1 MSEQLKVKQIA
12 DKFTIDKAIRI
23 SKFGGGLIND
33 TYLVESNK
41 DKYVLQKLHAIF
53 RPTVLLDMYNITQY
67 LLNKG
72 LATPLLIKTRNNK
85 LFFTDGKNNHW
96 RMLTYILGK
105 CYESGVNQKQAFSA
119 GQLVGKFHNIL
130 SSCDYKFKHRIKNFH
145 NSDERIKKLKLTL
158 KRFENT
164 KKYKTL
170 LGPAVKVLED
180 YKNLTNQISLL
191 PARIIHGDLKIN
203 NIRFNKSGDAV
214 CLLDLDTLGRH
225 QIVTDIAGAARTWC
239 NKADEGDVKN
249 SKFEPGVFKSML
261 TGYLITAKFITK
273 REIQSIPETIER
285 TILVLAARFITDA
298 FEEKYFRLNKKQYRN
313 LYEQNKSKALAQ
325 LALYGDFLKKRK
337 HVNQIIK
344 NLCKQ

>member
-1 MSEQLKVKQIA
+1 MNDEFKQIT
-12 DKFTIDKAIRI
+12 DQFTIGKAVRV

-33 TYLVESNK
+33 TYLVESSK
-41 DKYVLQKLHAIF
+41 GKYVLQKLHSIF
-53 RPTVLLDMYNITQY
+53 KPTVLIDTHHITQY

-72 LATPLLIKTRNNK
+72 MATPSLIKTRNDK
-85 LFFTDGKNNHW
+85 LFFTDEENKHW
-96 RMLTYILGK
+96 RMLTYIPGK
-105 CYESGVNQKQAFSA
+105 CYEVGVNPKQAFSA
-119 GQLVGKFHNIL
+119 GQLVGKFHDVL
-130 SSCDYKFKHRIKNFH
+130 SSCDYKFRHQINNFH
-145 NSDERIKKLKLTL
+145 NSDERIKKLRLTL
-158 KRFENT
+158 KRFEST

-180 YKNLTNQISLL
+180 YENLTNQINLL
-191 PARIIHGDLKIN
+191 PTRVIHGDLKIN
-203 NIRFNKSGDAV
+203 NVRFDNRGNAV
-214 CLLDLDTLGRH
+214 CLLDLDTISRH

-249 SKFEPGVFKSML
+249 SKFDLGVFESML

-273 REIQSIPETIER
+273 REIQSIPETIEK

-298 FEEKYFRLNKKQYRN
+298 FEGQYFRLNKNQYRN

-325 LALYGDFLKKRK
+325 LALYSDFLKKRK
-337 HVNQIIK
+337 HINKIIK